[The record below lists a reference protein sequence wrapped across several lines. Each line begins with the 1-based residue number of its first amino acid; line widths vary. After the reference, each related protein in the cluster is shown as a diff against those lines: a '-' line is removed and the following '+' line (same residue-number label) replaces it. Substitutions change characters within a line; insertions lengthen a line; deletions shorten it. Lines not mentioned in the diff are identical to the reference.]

1 MYPQNTCLESDWKL
15 FRKRVPVWQE
25 RYMGRLIEE
34 YRAILESEESSSE
47 KIWALEKQIRQDKK
61 APGVIVDMRRSTM
74 RLELMQILFQGV
86 IQPSDLEGFSQELR
100 DGLTFVMQKYSG
112 QGVWKGNGPGRRIT
126 LAGVCAF
133 L

>member
-1 MYPQNTCLESDWKL
+1 
-15 FRKRVPVWQE
+15 
-25 RYMGRLIEE
+25 MGRLMEE

-61 APGVIVDMRRSTM
+61 APGVIVDMRGSTM
-74 RLELMQILFQGV
+74 RLELMQMLFQGV

-112 QGVWKGNGPGRRIT
+112 QGE
-126 LAGVCAF
+126 
-133 L
+133 

>member
-34 YRAILESEESSSE
+34 YRSIMESEESSSE
-47 KIWALEKQIRQDKK
+47 KFWTLEKRIRQDKK
-61 APGVIVDMRRSTM
+61 SPGVIVDMRRSTM

-112 QGVWKGNGPGRRIT
+112 QGV
-126 LAGVCAF
+126 
-133 L
+133 

>member
-1 MYPQNTCLESDWKL
+1 MYPQNTCLESEWKL
-15 FRKRVPVWQE
+15 FRKRVSVWQE

-47 KIWALEKQIRQDKK
+47 NFWALEKRIRQDKK

-86 IQPSDLEGFSQELR
+86 IQPIDLEGFSQELR

-112 QGVWKGNGPGRRIT
+112 QGE
-126 LAGVCAF
+126 
-133 L
+133 

>member
-1 MYPQNTCLESDWKL
+1 MYQQNTCLESDWKL

-34 YRAILESEESSSE
+34 YRSIMESEKLSSE
-47 KIWALEKQIRQDKK
+47 KFWAMEKRIRQDKK
-61 APGVIVDMRRSTM
+61 SPGVIVDMRRSTM
-74 RLELMQILFQGV
+74 RLELMQMLSQGV

-112 QGVWKGNGPGRRIT
+112 QGE
-126 LAGVCAF
+126 
-133 L
+133 

>member
-47 KIWALEKQIRQDKK
+47 KFWALEKRIRQDKK
-61 APGVIVDMRRSTM
+61 SPGVVVNMRRSTM
-74 RLELMQILFQGV
+74 RLELMQMLFQGV
-86 IQPSDLEGFSQELR
+86 IQPIDLEGFSQELR
-100 DGLTFVMQKYSG
+100 AGLTFVMQKYSG
-112 QGVWKGNGPGRRIT
+112 QGV
-126 LAGVCAF
+126 
-133 L
+133 